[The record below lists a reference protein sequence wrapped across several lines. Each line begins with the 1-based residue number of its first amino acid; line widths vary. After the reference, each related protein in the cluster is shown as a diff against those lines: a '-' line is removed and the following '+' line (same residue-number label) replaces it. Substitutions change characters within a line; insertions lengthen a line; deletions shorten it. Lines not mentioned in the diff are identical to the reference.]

1 VRFNFKDERTHPP
14 GEQIGLIAQ
23 EVQSEFPALVS
34 EGDDGMLSLSYTK
47 FSAVLLKGLQEQQS
61 TIDQQEERIATLEAE
76 NDKIKERLAALEAEQ
91 SSPVAAGL
99 MGSWG
104 LALLLGLGGLVG
116 GVLWRRR
123 S

>member
-1 VRFNFKDERTHPP
+1 
-14 GEQIGLIAQ
+14 
-23 EVQSEFPALVS
+23 
-34 EGDDGMLSLSYTK
+34 MLSLAYPK

-61 TIDQQEERIATLEAE
+61 TIDQQEKRIATLETE
-76 NDKIKERLAALEAEQ
+76 NKEIKERLAALEAEQ
-91 SSPVAAGL
+91 SSSVAAGL